1 MAKIVFFIFGIRVV
15 VCMLCMCCEAADGER
30 LLH

>member
-15 VCMLCMCCEAADGER
+15 VCMCCEAADGER